1 MPGFNQQ
8 QLNYKVRNANSVIML
23 LGDQEIGFGQTAS
36 TSIDFGTDAL
46 YGIGSAKPQ
55 ENQQLRFSP
64 SVTLD
69 SLSLTTEGLTILGYP
84 STIDAVL
91 ANNSF
96 NFFLMDA
103 SGDPIATFVGCTA
116 SNFNLNV
123 PANQTVTESITF
135 MALDVLDVTGVSI
148 LNSNS
153 ALQVTN
159 TVASAL
165 NVAGV

>member
-8 QLNYKVRNANSVIML
+8 QLSYRVRNANSLIML
-23 LGDQEIGFGQTAS
+23 LGDQEIGFGQTTSA
-36 TSIDFGTDAL
+36 SIDFGTDAL

-64 SVTLD
+64 SITLD
-69 SLSLTTEGLTILGYP
+69 SFSLTKEGLSVLGYP

-91 ANNSF
+91 ANNTF

-103 SGDPIATFVGCTA
+103 DGNPVVTYVGCTA
-116 SNFNLNV
+116 SNFSLNV
-123 PANQTVTESITF
+123 PANQPVTESVTF
-135 MALDVLDVTGVSI
+135 LALDVLDITGVSI

-153 ALQVTN
+153 ALQLAN

-165 NVAGV
+165 NIAGV